1 VNLHD
6 PSDPP
11 KPELPP
17 GGILGC
23 IDPAQFGDE
32 QRAQLKA
39 NDDAV
44 AAWLRTCRALG
55 QWTDYDSD
63 RPQ

>member
-1 VNLHD
+1 VTPRDN
-6 PSDPP
+6 DPP
-11 KPELPP
+11 RKQPA
-17 GGILGC
+17 GILGQL
-23 IDPAQFGDE
+23 DPAQFNDE

-55 QWTDYDSD
+55 QWTDYDPD